1 MASRFALKIA
11 IVVVA
16 LLAPAPGF
24 TQEAVLS
31 GSVTDSTGG
40 VLPGVTVTATHTA
53 SGNTLIED
61 LTGKGHTTRSVGPE
75 VYLLAGQ
82 SGPTGPVEILTVST
96 QADRVTGGDVL
107 IEIVTR
113 NADRLRVTVNGLDRT
128 AAFKP
133 GRQANTMLG
142 LVDGLQVGRNTIAV
156 AGNGEAGGQLTVVN
170 YPITGPVFTGPH
182 QAPFICET
190 EAFGLGPALDANC
203 SAKTRVEYLYR
214 ASDNT
219 FKRLDPSAARP
230 ADLVRTTT
238 TEGNT
243 VDFIV
248 RVETGTIN
256 RGVYQIA
263 FLHQPGQPLPTPWTS
278 TPGWNGRLIYAFDGG
293 CSPGYRQGSSVG
305 GTPKRNSGLTEG
317 PYIGVVDSD
326 NMGAR
331 PLADGFAVA
340 SNSLN
345 TFGQNCDDRLSA
357 ESTMMVK
364 EYFIERFGIPRHT
377 IGIGSSGGSMQQ
389 HLIAANFPGLV
400 DGILPAMSFPDAWT
414 FITDKFDCALLA
426 HAFNTWATTWITAQR
441 AAVAGDNAFQYCG
454 RHGPSWLTRI
464 KPTAEGCA
472 KVIPPALIYHP
483 VTNPKGARCTL
494 QDHQVNLFGRDPA
507 TGFARRPL
515 DNVGMQYGL
524 AALNAGAI
532 SVDQFLELNARIGGY
547 DIDGNWVAAR
557 TVADPKAL
565 TIAYQAGQVTHGSS
579 LGSIPIFDVRWYG
592 DHYGD
597 VHDQVRPY
605 ALRARLMAANGHA
618 NNHVLWT
625 TTLVRLGARDALT
638 LKYGELES
646 RYYEAVTLMDRWLD
660 AIAKDTGSGTQAAK
674 VVRNK
679 PGAAV
684 DACFTKEGERVTD
697 AAKCDALHPRF
708 QNPRMIAGG
717 PISDDVLK
725 CQLKPITAA
734 DYRVPLA
741 NAQLSRLK
749 AVFPDGVCDFAKPGV
764 EQQAPVGTWLAHA
777 TTAIF

>member
-1 MASRFALKIA
+1 MRLSWRSITLG
-11 IVVVA
+11 VVA
-16 LLAPAPGF
+16 LC
-24 TQEAVLS
+24 AVAAGLYILS
-31 GSVTDSTGG
+31 
-40 VLPGVTVTATHTA
+40 A
-53 SGNTLIED
+53 
-61 LTGKGHTTRSVGPE
+61 R
-75 VYLLAGQ
+75 

-230 ADLVRTTT
+230 ADPVRTTT

-293 CSPGYRQGSSVG
+293 WGAGYRQGSSVG

-345 TFGQNCDDRLSA
+345 TGGLNSDDRLSA

-364 EYFIERFGIPRHT
+364 EYFIERFGMPRHT
-377 IGIGSSGGSMQQ
+377 IGIGSSGGSMHQY
-389 HLIAANFPGLV
+389 LVAANFPGLV
-400 DGILPAMSFPDAWT
+400 DGILPEMNIADGWSQT
-414 FITDKFDCALLA
+414 FTYLDCALLA
-426 HAFNTWATTWITAQR
+426 RAFDAEPNKWTTAQR
-441 AAVAGDNAFQYCG
+441 AAVAGDDSFQYCARG
-454 RHGPSWLTRI
+454 TSRLSRI
-464 KPTAEGCA
+464 SASSGCA
-472 KVIPPALIYHP
+472 RVVPAALIYDP
-483 VTNPKGARCTL
+483 VKNPKGARCTM
-494 QDHQVNLFGRDPA
+494 QDHQVNLFGRDPK

-515 DNVGMQYGL
+515 DNVGIQYGL
-524 AALNAGAI
+524 GALNAGGI
-532 SVDQFLELNARIGGY
+532 TFDQFIELNRSIGGY
-547 DIDGNWVAAR
+547 DIDGNWMAER
-557 TVADPKAL
+557 MVADPKAL
-565 TIAYQAGQVTHGSS
+565 EIAYRAGQVVHGSGLS
-579 LGSIPIFDVRWYG
+579 AIPVFDVRWYG

-597 VHDQVRPY
+597 VHNQIRPY
-605 ALRARLMAANGHA
+605 SVRARLMAANGHA
-618 NNHVLWT
+618 NNHVIWT
-625 TTLVRLGARDALT
+625 TTMDKVGPRDPLT
-638 LKYGELES
+638 LKYGEVEA
-646 RYYEAVTLMDRWLD
+646 RYYEAILLMDQWLT
-660 AIAKDTGSGTQAAK
+660 AIAQDTAPGTKAEK

-679 PGAAV
+679 RAAAV
-684 DACFTKEGERVTD
+684 DACFTKTGEKITD
-697 AAKCDALHPRF
+697 DAKCAAMHPRLPV
-708 QNPRMIAGG
+708 PRMVAGA
-717 PISDDVLK
+717 PLSDDVLK
-725 CQLKPITAA
+725 CQLKPINAA
-734 DYRVPLA
+734 DYRMPLA
-741 NAQLSRLK
+741 EAQVTRLK
-749 AVFPDGVCDFAKPGV
+749 AVFPGGVCDFTKPGV
-764 EQQAPVGTWLAHA
+764 GQQPPAGTWLSYA
-777 TTAIF
+777 TTATF